1 MSANRLAQGPG
12 LATSEI
18 TDILNRRRFITA
30 DTAVRLG
37 RYFGNRAAFWFSTTS
52 RGRRDGG
59 DEVA

>member
-12 LATSEI
+12 LATREI
-18 TDILNRRRFITA
+18 TDNRRRFITA